1 MNLNS
6 NCGIRT
12 FKILIICIMTIFV
25 STSQAQVSTRIHNIV
40 LVHGAFVDGSGWQ
53 QVYEILTQKGYK
65 VSIAQPTLT
74 TFEGDVAA
82 VKRVVNLQDGPCI
95 LVGHSY
101 GGAVIT
107 TAGND
112 SLVSGLVY
120 IAAHAP
126 DHGESEAGN
135 GNSFPAAYKS
145 LIKGND
151 GWDYIDPKMFASDF
165 SGDLP
170 KSKADFMANSQTP
183 TADVVFHAIIQNP
196 AWKTKP
202 VWYMVAKSD
211 RIINPD
217 LERMYAKRANSVKIV
232 EIEGA
237 SHCVYITHPQE
248 VADLII
254 SATDLSQK
262 KDKGNLGSSNF

>member
-12 FKILIICIMTIFV
+12 FNILAICIMTIFV
-25 STSQAQVSTRIHNIV
+25 STSQAQVSTGIHNIV

-53 QVYEILTQKGYK
+53 PVYEILTKKGYK

-82 VKRVVNLQDGPCI
+82 VKRVINLQDGPCI

-112 SLVSGLVY
+112 TLVSGLVY

-126 DHGESEAGN
+126 DHGES
-135 GNSFPAAYKS
+135 
-145 LIKGND
+145 
-151 GWDYIDPKMFASDF
+151 
-165 SGDLP
+165 
-170 KSKADFMANSQTP
+170 
-183 TADVVFHAIIQNP
+183 
-196 AWKTKP
+196 
-202 VWYMVAKSD
+202 
-211 RIINPD
+211 
-217 LERMYAKRANSVKIV
+217 
-232 EIEGA
+232 
-237 SHCVYITHPQE
+237 
-248 VADLII
+248 
-254 SATDLSQK
+254 
-262 KDKGNLGSSNF
+262 